1 MLLLLLALLLL
12 LLLLVVLLLFCWPT
26 FVDKS
31 SGAAALEPFKSSGAA
46 AAGAAGRDG
55 TNPATAG
62 FARLGSPRLGSPT
75 PPSPLS
81 PRPPRPSPAAGSA
94 SPAAGRPLIPS
105 GAPFTLSRGP
115 DFFTDFFRVSGA
127 NFRGFFFARGKG
139 KGNKGDLLTKPLL
152 SA

>member
-1 MLLLLLALLLL
+1 MLLLLLALL
-12 LLLLVVLLLFCWPT
+12 LLLLVVLLLFCWPS

-31 SGAAALEPFKSSGAA
+31 SGAAALEPFKSSGA

-81 PRPPRPSPAAGSA
+81 PRPPSPSPAAGSA
-94 SPAAGRPLIPS
+94 SPAAGRALIPS

-115 DFFTDFFRVSGA
+115 DFFRVSGA
-127 NFRGFFFARGKG
+127 NFKGLNFRGFFFARGKG